1 MGIAW
6 GTKAREKKQEEVCA
20 DRWPSVPVQRAARTA
35 DTPRP
40 AEVDPTATEVTR
52 LLCQAVYARP
62 DRVKE
67 LKAWWRKF
75 RGKSTASKKPRRST
89 RRPIYLEGSDDCPPL
104 GEPTAQ
110 WVIDHVLNGP
120 PAPVPSYGFDL
131 VPMVAHSLRARRG
144 RWLRRL
150 CFLLLLTAAGY
161 VSSWATAIWVIAVA
175 VALTMRWAAFRAQR
189 KKKLN
194 SRLARRPWLAYL
206 PLVAPWMLALVP
218 YEPAPEVR
226 LGLAAVPVGLL
237 AGMAV
242 VYVGDRL
249 VARAALSV
257 LSRKRVSHDALP
269 WTAPKATRRLAK
281 IGEEQEGRQLP
292 YDASQHFIGA
302 GRDLWG
308 AAHINI
314 PLKPVDPDESVKP
327 FGEAELLRRVGAAL
341 DELGRGARE
350 ITDPLP
356 GFSME
361 RVLGLPAHLW
371 LQRTREANGEAPDLT
386 GRGRKSP
393 SSEPTRLYLRAQCI
407 TWDGQVVVSVFVH
420 AALEAGELR
429 LTVRPHVMTPLYNE
443 LKMVTAVP
451 VGKRGVR
458 LLRWVTVQ
466 ALLDATVGPLAL
478 WRLVA
483 RIALGESIE
492 GRAEEEDPV
501 SLRDRYSTEEV
512 TDMHQSDD
520 AKRHV
525 VLMETCV
532 FRTVAVYLRDLGI
545 DTTAYDQQVAAVT
558 NNIQIYGD
566 NNAPIQNV
574 VGNGNSNIG
583 QGSTSQGGK

>member
-1 MGIAW
+1 M
-6 GTKAREKKQEEVCA
+6 V
-20 DRWPSVPVQRAARTA
+20 
-35 DTPRP
+35 
-40 AEVDPTATEVTR
+40 
-52 LLCQAVYARP
+52 
-62 DRVKE
+62 
-67 LKAWWRKF
+67 
-75 RGKSTASKKPRRST
+75 
-89 RRPIYLEGSDDCPPL
+89 
-104 GEPTAQ
+104 
-110 WVIDHVLNGP
+110 DHVLNGP
-120 PAPVPSYGFDL
+120 PMPVPSYGFDL
-131 VPMVAHSLRARRG
+131 VPVLAHSLRARRG

-150 CFLLLLTAAGY
+150 CFLSLLVVAGY
-161 VSSWATAIWVIAVA
+161 FSPWATAIWVAAVV
-175 VALTMRWAAFRAQR
+175 VALVMRWAAFRAR
-189 KKKLN
+189 RRMKSN
-194 SRLARRPWLAYL
+194 GRLARRPWLAYL
-206 PLVAPWMLALVP
+206 PFVVPWMLALMPHGPVP
-218 YEPAPEVR
+218 EAR
-226 LGLAAVPVGLL
+226 IGLVVVPVCLFG
-237 AGMAV
+237 GMTV
-242 VYVGDRL
+242 VHLVDRL
-249 VARAALSV
+249 TARAALAT
-257 LSRKRVSHDALP
+257 LGRKQVSHNALP
-269 WTAPKATRRLAK
+269 WRAPRAARRLAEIK
-281 IGEEQEGRQLP
+281 EAQEGHWLP
-292 YDASQHFIGA
+292 YDVSQHFVGA

-314 PLKPVDPDESVKP
+314 PLKPKNPEGWVRP
-327 FGEAELLRRVGAAL
+327 FGEAELLERVGAAL

-371 LQRTREANGEAPDLT
+371 LQRTREANKDAPDLA

-443 LKMVTAVP
+443 LKATASP

-458 LLRWVTVQ
+458 LFRWVTVQ
-466 ALLDATVGPLAL
+466 ALLDAAAGPLAL

-483 RIALGESIE
+483 RIGLGESIT
-492 GRAEEEDPV
+492 GRVDEEDPV
-501 SLRDRYSTEEV
+501 SLRDRYSIEEV

-532 FRTVAVYLRDLGI
+532 FRTVAAYLRDLGI

-583 QGSTSQGGK
+583 QGATGQGGK

>member
-1 MGIAW
+1 M
-6 GTKAREKKQEEVCA
+6 TKY
-20 DRWPSVPVQRAARTA
+20 
-35 DTPRP
+35 
-40 AEVDPTATEVTR
+40 
-52 LLCQAVYARP
+52 LCQAVYARP
-62 DRVKE
+62 DRVKQ
-67 LKAWWRKF
+67 LKAWWRRF
-75 RGKSTASKKPRRST
+75 RGKNAAPKKPRRST

-110 WVIDHVLNGP
+110 WVVDHVLNGP

-131 VPMVAHSLRARRG
+131 VPVVAHSLRARRG
-144 RWLRRL
+144 RRLRRL
-150 CFLLLLTAAGY
+150 CFLLLLAAAGY
-161 VSSWATAIWVIAVA
+161 VSPWATAIWVGAVL

-189 KKKLN
+189 KQKLN
-194 SRLARRPWLAYL
+194 SRLARRPRLAYL
-206 PLVAPWMLALVP
+206 PLVIPWMLALVP
-218 YEPAPEVR
+218 YDPGADVVSMAR
-226 LGLAAVPVGLL
+226 LGLAVVPFGFL

-242 VYVGDRL
+242 VYAGDRL
-249 VARAALSV
+249 AARAALSV
-257 LSRKRVSHDALP
+257 LSRRQVSRDALP
-269 WTAPKATRRLAK
+269 WARQKATRRMST
-281 IGEEQEGRQLP
+281 IGEEQEERQLP

-302 GRDLWG
+302 GRDHWG

-314 PLKPVDPDESVKP
+314 PLKPKDPEEPVKP

-341 DELGRGARE
+341 DELGRGVRE

-361 RVLGLPAHLW
+361 RVLGLPSHLW
-371 LQRTREANGEAPDLT
+371 LQRTREAKGAAPDLT

-407 TWDGQVVVSVFVH
+407 SWDGQVVVSVFVH

-429 LTVRPHVMTPLYNE
+429 LTVRPHVMTPLHNE
-443 LKMVTAVP
+443 LRVTAAP
-451 VGKRGVR
+451 VGKHGVR
-458 LLRWVTVQ
+458 LLWWMTAQ
-466 ALLDATVGPLAL
+466 ALLDAAVGPLAL
-478 WRLVA
+478 WRFVT
-483 RIALGESIE
+483 RIGLGESIE
-492 GRAEEEDPV
+492 GRIEEEDPV

-512 TDMHQSDD
+512 SDMHQSDD

-532 FRTVAVYLRDLGI
+532 FRTVAAYLRHLGI

-574 VGNGNSNIG
+574 VGSGNSNIG
-583 QGSTSQGGK
+583 QGPANQGGK

>member
-1 MGIAW
+1 
-6 GTKAREKKQEEVCA
+6 
-20 DRWPSVPVQRAARTA
+20 
-35 DTPRP
+35 
-40 AEVDPTATEVTR
+40 
-52 LLCQAVYARP
+52 
-62 DRVKE
+62 
-67 LKAWWRKF
+67 
-75 RGKSTASKKPRRST
+75 
-89 RRPIYLEGSDDCPPL
+89 
-104 GEPTAQ
+104 
-110 WVIDHVLNGP
+110 
-120 PAPVPSYGFDL
+120 
-131 VPMVAHSLRARRG
+131 
-144 RWLRRL
+144 
-150 CFLLLLTAAGY
+150 
-161 VSSWATAIWVIAVA
+161 
-175 VALTMRWAAFRAQR
+175 
-189 KKKLN
+189 
-194 SRLARRPWLAYL
+194 
-206 PLVAPWMLALVP
+206 MLALVP
-218 YEPAPEVR
+218 YNPGADVVSAPR
-226 LGLAAVPVGLL
+226 LGLAVVPFGLL

-242 VYVGDRL
+242 VYAGDRL
-249 VARAALSV
+249 VARSALSV
-257 LSRKRVSHDALP
+257 LSRRQVSRDTLP
-269 WTAPKATRRLAK
+269 WATPKATRRMSAL
-281 IGEEQEGRQLP
+281 GEEQEGRRLP

-302 GRDLWG
+302 GRDHWG

-314 PLKPVDPDESVKP
+314 SLKPKDPEEPVKP

-341 DELGRGARE
+341 DELGRGVRE

-361 RVLGLPAHLW
+361 RVLGLPSHLW

-443 LKMVTAVP
+443 LRMTATP

-458 LLRWVTVQ
+458 LLRWVTAR
-466 ALLDATVGPLAL
+466 ALLDAAVGPLAL
-478 WRLVA
+478 WRLIA
-483 RIALGESIE
+483 RIGLGESIE
-492 GRAEEEDPV
+492 NRAEEEDPV

-532 FRTVAVYLRDLGI
+532 FRTVAAYLRDLGI

>member
-1 MGIAW
+1 M
-6 GTKAREKKQEEVCA
+6 
-20 DRWPSVPVQRAARTA
+20 A

-40 AEVDPTATEVTR
+40 AEVNPAATEVTR
-52 LLCQAVYARP
+52 FLCQAVYARP
-62 DRVKE
+62 DR
-67 LKAWWRKF
+67 LKQLNVWWRKF
-75 RGKSTASKKPRRST
+75 RGKGATPRKPRRST
-89 RRPIYLEGSDDCPPL
+89 RRPIYLQGGDDCPPL

-110 WVIDHVLNGP
+110 WIVDHVLNGP
-120 PAPVPSYGFDL
+120 PTPVPSYGFDL
-131 VPMVAHSLRARRG
+131 VPVVAHSLRARRG
-144 RWLRRL
+144 RRLRRL
-150 CFLLLLTAAGY
+150 CFLLVLAAAGY
-161 VSSWATAIWVIAVA
+161 ISPWATAIWVGAGV
-175 VALTMRWAAFRAQR
+175 VALTARWAAFRAQR
-189 KKKLN
+189 KQKFN
-194 SRLARRPWLAYL
+194 SRLARRPRLAYL
-206 PLVAPWMLALVP
+206 PLFIPWMLALVSYVP
-218 YEPAPEVR
+218 GADVVSTAR
-226 LGLAAVPVGLL
+226 IGLAVVPFGLL

-242 VYVGDRL
+242 VYAGDRL

-257 LSRKRVSHDALP
+257 LSRSQVSCDALP
-269 WTAPKATRRLAK
+269 WAMPKATRRMSV
-281 IGEEQEGRQLP
+281 IGEKQEERQLP

-302 GRDLWG
+302 GRDHWG

-314 PLKPVDPDESVKP
+314 LLKLKDPEEPVKSLGDS
-327 FGEAELLRRVGAAL
+327 ELLRRVGTAL
-341 DELGRGARE
+341 DELGRGVKE

-361 RVLGLPAHLW
+361 RVLGLPSHLW
-371 LQRTREANGEAPDLT
+371 LQRTREVNGEAPDLT
-386 GRGRKSP
+386 GRGRRSP

-429 LTVRPHVMTPLYNE
+429 LTVRPHVMTPLHNE
-443 LKMVTAVP
+443 LKVTAASAE
-451 VGKRGVR
+451 KRGVR
-458 LLRWVTVQ
+458 LLRWVTAQ
-466 ALLDATVGPLAL
+466 AVLDATVGPLAL
-478 WRLVA
+478 WQLVA
-483 RIALGESIE
+483 RMGLGESLE
-492 GRAEEEDPV
+492 GRAEEDDPV

-532 FRTVAVYLRDLGI
+532 FRTVATYLRDLGI

-566 NNAPIQNV
+566 NNAPIQSV